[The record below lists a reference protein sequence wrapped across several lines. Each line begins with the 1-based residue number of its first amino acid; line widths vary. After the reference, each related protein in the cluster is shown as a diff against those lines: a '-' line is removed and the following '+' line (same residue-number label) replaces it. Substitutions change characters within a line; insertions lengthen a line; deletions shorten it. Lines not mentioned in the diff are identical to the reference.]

1 MKLNIMQQLAAFK
14 TMLGIKLF
22 TFTVDFET
30 DTVIAVCKAKP
41 EVRYIL
47 NDDGT
52 DILQTDLKCGIEIL
66 DMVTVQQNKEFM
78 DEVSKAKLAKKP
90 NVFNI

>member
-14 TMLGIKLF
+14 TLVGTRLF

-41 EVRYIL
+41 ALRYIMTE
-47 NDDGT
+47 DGS
-52 DILQTDLKCGIEIL
+52 DILLTDRKCGIEVL
-66 DMVTVQQNKEFM
+66 DMTTVQENK
-78 DEVSKAKLAKKP
+78 KR
-90 NVFNI
+90 